1 MSTYCPDGDV
11 RKAWS
16 HLSES
21 NTYAEVEI
29 YRQNAKRDLDGGLGL
44 VMTVPFDAF
53 VTVSAATNSSNAT
66 ITVPLLDKLHFTVG
80 DTITFYDNS
89 SDVRAFSTET
99 MDITGISE
107 IVITLDGVWSTPPV
121 ANDEICVVLEYSDH
135 VVLGPPAQILRRAL
149 QLSVYYAKLGILGGP
164 VPVHDEATD
173 EYRDALAW
181 IEQVKKGRE
190 TIDDNTVPS
199 YAYST
204 HEEYHPVTHIGD
216 ELDYHPDSDQLDDIE
231 EEWDD

>member
-1 MSTYCPDGDV
+1 MSTYCPDGEV

-16 HLSES
+16 HLSDS
-21 NTYAEVEI
+21 NTYTEVEI
-29 YRQNAKRDLDGGLGL
+29 YRQNAKRDLDGSLGL
-44 VMTVPFDAF
+44 VMTVPFNAF
-53 VTVSAATNSSNAT
+53 VTARAAQNHTNAT
-66 ITVPLLDKLHFTVG
+66 VVVSLVDKLCFAVG

-89 SDVRAFSTET
+89 EKAFSIET
-99 MDITGISE
+99 MVITGISE
-107 IVITLDGVWSTPPV
+107 TVITLDGVWTAPPITG
-121 ANDEICVVLEYSDH
+121 DEICVVLEYSDH
-135 VVLGPPAQILRRAL
+135 IVVGPPPQIFRRAL

-164 VPVHDEATD
+164 VPVHDDATD

-204 HEEYHPVTHIGD
+204 HEKYHPVTHIGD
-216 ELDYHPDSDQLDDIE
+216 ELDYRPDSDQLDDIE
-231 EEWDD
+231 EEWND

>member
-1 MSTYCPDGDV
+1 MGAYCPDGEV

-16 HLSES
+16 HLSDSNNYSEIES
-21 NTYAEVEI
+21 
-29 YRQNAKRDLDGGLGL
+29 YRQNAKRDLDGALGL

-53 VTVSAATNSSNAT
+53 VTVAVATNDTNAT
-66 ITVPLLDKLHFTVG
+66 ITVPLLDKLHFAVG

-89 SDVRAFSTET
+89 ARAFSTET
-99 MDITGISE
+99 MDITAISGV
-107 IVITLDGVWSTPPV
+107 VITLDGTWTTPPV
-121 ANDEICVVLEYSDH
+121 AEDEICIVLEYSTH
-135 VVLGPPAQILRRAL
+135 VVLGPPPQIHRRSL

-164 VPVHDEATD
+164 APVHDDATN

-204 HEEYHPVTHIGD
+204 HEEYHPVTHIGN
-216 ELDYHPDSDQLDDIE
+216 EATWEPDSDQLDDIE
-231 EEWDD
+231 KEWND